1 VKPSSK
7 YAMIQKYAKKFTV
20 KELCEYFKV
29 SRSGYYSWIKTSP
42 NRRQREQR
50 DQALAAIIQECQK
63 KSDKTYGYRRVRAW
77 ILKSYGVCMN
87 HKTVLRLMNKYG
99 LLAEIRRPRPL
110 YMRQQQMRRYE
121 NVLNRNFLA
130 SYPNQK
136 WATDISYIF
145 TDDGTLYL
153 SMIKDLHDSF
163 IVAFDM
169 ATTQDN
175 ALVYRTLKKAKK
187 EIADG
192 LVLHSDQGFQYTS
205 TGYFNLTQQYGITPS
220 MSRPGT
226 PYDNACAENFCG
238 ILKTECIYRHH
249 PKTINEAKKLIA
261 DYIHFYNY
269 ERIQTENMLTPYQ
282 MRRQHE

>member
-1 VKPSSK
+1 
-7 YAMIQKYAKKFTV
+7 MIQKYANELTV
-20 KELCEYFKV
+20 KGLCEYFKV
-29 SRSGYYSWIKTSP
+29 SRSGYYSWIKASP
-42 NRRQREQR
+42 NRWQR
-50 DQALAAIIQECQK
+50 
-63 KSDKTYGYRRVRAW
+63 

-121 NVLNRNFLA
+121 NVLNRNFFA

-145 TDDGTLYL
+145 TDEGTLYL

-169 ATTQDN
+169 AATQDN

-187 EIADG
+187 EVADG
-192 LVLHSDQGFQYTS
+192 LILHSDQGCQYTS
-205 TGYFNLTQQYGITPS
+205 
-220 MSRPGT
+220 
-226 PYDNACAENFCG
+226 
-238 ILKTECIYRHH
+238 
-249 PKTINEAKKLIA
+249 
-261 DYIHFYNY
+261 
-269 ERIQTENMLTPYQ
+269 
-282 MRRQHE
+282 